1 VFIRAASTVARPIQ
15 NREGPAEP
23 GEAFSPSAL
32 AACRQNPAGRRPMVG
47 GGVAGEQVGRVADR
61 IGSRRE
67 GRGSPKGFSPVE
79 VLGGGQRM
87 VASWSWGHR
96 RGLSGWGGSTW
107 WRDAWGGVE
116 MVVGGLE
123 WAVRGSSVTA
133 STTVFRVAQER

>member
-1 VFIRAASTVARPIQ
+1 VFIQAASTVARPIQ
-15 NREGPAEP
+15 NREGPAHLCL
-23 GEAFSPSAL
+23 S
-32 AACRQNPAGRRPMVG
+32 GRGRARG
-47 GGVAGEQVGRVADR
+47 GFLPIGTVGRVADR

-123 WAVRGSSVTA
+123 WAVRGGSVTA
-133 STTVFRVAQER
+133 STTVFRVAQEQ